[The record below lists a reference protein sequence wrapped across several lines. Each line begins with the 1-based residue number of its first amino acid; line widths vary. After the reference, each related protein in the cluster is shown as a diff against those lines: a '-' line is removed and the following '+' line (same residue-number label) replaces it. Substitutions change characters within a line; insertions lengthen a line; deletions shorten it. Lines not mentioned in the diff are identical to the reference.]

1 MGSSRSLH
9 CKGSAKPGSPNILSC
24 AETPPADFGPL
35 WQQALILG
43 GDFRQSR
50 KLYIPLVILVSNN
63 SVGVPKAINFPSL
76 TFELFDMLS
85 GDFPNVVR

>member
-1 MGSSRSLH
+1 MPCGRNPSSRFWPAL
-9 CKGSAKPGSPNILSC
+9 AASPNTGWGFP
-24 AETPPADFGPL
+24 AEPKA
-35 WQQALILG
+35 
-43 GDFRQSR
+43 
-50 KLYIPLVILVSNN
+50 LYIPLVILVSNN